1 MAGPNDVIKLAR
13 TVTRQPKGKS
23 GWLANI
29 FWHTLSYFV
38 TNATVAAFWFFLHVF
53 QRTTVIGREN
63 VGDAP
68 NTVLLSNH
76 QSMIDSFPVGLE
88 AYFPK
93 SIIKPYLIPWNP
105 AASENFFKHP
115 ILAWLSSHWRC
126 IPVRPGRRDLKAL
139 HRMIHVLPRG
149 TMVLFPE
156 GTRSRTGDVQDG
168 RPGAGLLILATR
180 PRVIPVAIDGMQ
192 DVLPIGKKLPRLFR
206 RIFVKYGEPYDYS
219 EFLDGPRTRETAQE
233 LVDGVMEVIR
243 DLHAEIRALRE
254 APEQAATKA
263 VAPERPSGTAR

>member
-1 MAGPNDVIKLAR
+1 MAAINGVVGVAR
-13 TVTRQPKGKS
+13 TITRQAKGKS

-29 FWHTLSYFV
+29 IWHAISYLV
-38 TNATVAAFWFFLHVF
+38 TNFTVAVVWVFLHLL

-63 VGDAP
+63 VGDEP

-76 QSMIDSFPVGLE
+76 QSMIDSFPVGIE

-115 ILAWLSSHWRC
+115 ILAWLSSHYRC

-139 HRMIHVLPRG
+139 HRMIHVLPSG
-149 TMVLFPE
+149 TMTLFPE
-156 GTRSRTGDVQDG
+156 GTRSRTGEVRDG

-180 PRVIPVAIDGMQ
+180 PRVIPVALDGMQ
-192 DVLPIGKKLPRLFR
+192 DVLPIGKKIPRIGKR
-206 RIFVKYGEPYDYS
+206 VMVKYGKPFDYS
-219 EFLDGPRTRETAQE
+219 EFLDQPRTRETAQA

-243 DLHAEIRALRE
+243 AQHAEIRALRE
-254 APEQAATKA
+254 ADGKIQSKA
-263 VAPERPSGTAR
+263 VAPERP